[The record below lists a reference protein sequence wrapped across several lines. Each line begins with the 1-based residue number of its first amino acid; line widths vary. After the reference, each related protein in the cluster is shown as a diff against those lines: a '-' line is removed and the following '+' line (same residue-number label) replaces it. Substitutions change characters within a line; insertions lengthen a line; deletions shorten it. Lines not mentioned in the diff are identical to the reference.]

1 MSILIR
7 RIRKV
12 NHLKRKTPRNYT
24 YVFVYSSPCC
34 ISLTNQFIHSTWRL
48 IFSMINKL
56 KFVLDL
62 VVSVLKL
69 IASSIINMVVW
80 IFTFILIIIISLI
93 VILTLLNL
101 RCTQVEQSTISYSF
115 NRWILV
121 DTCTRSSVNLGL
133 SQHEAGKQYWKDTR
147 NIF

>member
-12 NHLKRKTPRNYT
+12 NNLKRKTPRNYT

-34 ISLTNQFIHSTWRL
+34 ISLTNQFIHSIWRP

-62 VVSVLKL
+62 VVSFLRM
-69 IASSIINMVVW
+69 IASSAINILFW
-80 IFTFILIIIISLI
+80 IFMLILWAIIMLIIL
-93 VILTLLNL
+93 LTMLNL
-101 RCTQVEQSTISYSF
+101 RCTQVEHSPISYSF
-115 NRWILV
+115 NRWIII
-121 DTCTRSSVNLGL
+121 DTCVSPPGSLDIR
-133 SQHEAGKQYWKDTR
+133 QYEAGKQHWKDNR